1 MRDRNPFRRRP
12 RTTATVTAD
21 DDWKPL
27 YQGIS
32 RTLAESV
39 PWNDDV
45 AEVALTVADSS
56 WLAPI
61 ERRII
66 EAADHPGNLCQ
77 RPKQGYDAEYWL
89 LAHPARENGHS

>member
-12 RTTATVTAD
+12 RTAATVTAD

-27 YQGIS
+27 YQGIF

-39 PWNDDV
+39 PWNDEL

-66 EAADHPGNLCQ
+66 EAAYRQGDCCQ
-77 RPKQGYDAEYWL
+77 RREQGYDPEYWL
-89 LAHPARENGHS
+89 LVHPARENGHS